1 MPLQKSIYKVKGKMD
16 GMSYFFSKNGGY
28 QFRSINP
35 NMSELVKNDPR
46 FALTRDYGFAF
57 GLGANFAGALL
68 KTVSTRWRYLTRG
81 NTHAILTTKYNQYF
95 KDAQGLIDGN
105 TRHISLFYPTMRKDY
120 NDLNKSMI
128 PGWMVDFFTRKT
140 EEDQTTHQLKI
151 LQPLQLEQTDID
163 ELKLKGA
170 THVRVALFVL
180 RVKLMY
186 EEGPH
191 RRVHYYEGSI
201 SNRPITQKSTS
212 LSGDAPL
219 TILQDIDVFLE
230 GDIEESQEDC
240 GGIFVLYEPYKNI
253 NGTSYTLQRLCNGYW
268 YKPAISGE

>member
-1 MPLQKSIYKVKGKMD
+1 MD

-81 NTHAILTTKYNQYF
+81 NTHAVLTTKYNKYF
-95 KDAQGLIDGN
+95 KDAQGLIDGT
-105 TRHISLFYPTMRKDY
+105 TRQISLFFPTMRNDY
-120 NDLNKSMI
+120 NRLNKTDI
-128 PGWMVDFFTRKT
+128 PGWMVNFFNQETK
-140 EEDQTTHQLKI
+140 EDESQHQLKI
-151 LQPLQLEQTDID
+151 QEPLQLQQTDID

-170 THVRVALFVL
+170 DHVRVSLFVL

-186 EEGPH
+186 EEGPL
-191 RRVHYYEGSI
+191 RRVYYYEGSI
-201 SNRPITQKSTS
+201 STRPIIQKATS

-219 TILQDIDVFLE
+219 TILNDVDVNLDGPITDSID
-230 GDIEESQEDC
+230 DC
-240 GGIFVLYEPYKNI
+240 CGIFVLYEPYKTI
-253 NGTSYTLQRLCNGYW
+253 NGAAYTLQRLCNGFW
-268 YKPAISGE
+268 YLPTVI